1 MVNWCLDLYVSLQ
14 INLLLV
20 GKYGVI
26 IIEKLGVEI
35 SKYNELLSTMINF
48 VFGLFNVVF
57 SIDYCEAGVIH
68 QVIMRTQMNDS
79 GSSDMRTCP
88 VILAAQH
95 LPSNSY
101 FHLKIPA
108 ASDLTHIF
116 ATFVSVFLPKFVRRM
131 FNFTH
136 RCMTF
141 DQFLDDIIQFLP
153 STAWLED
160 ICNLLQ

>member
-88 VILAAQH
+88 VIIAA
-95 LPSNSY
+95 
-101 FHLKIPA
+101 
-108 ASDLTHIF
+108 
-116 ATFVSVFLPKFVRRM
+116 
-131 FNFTH
+131 
-136 RCMTF
+136 
-141 DQFLDDIIQFLP
+141 
-153 STAWLED
+153 
-160 ICNLLQ
+160 